1 MPVICYTDSQFYF
14 PPLAEAD
21 EEGLL
26 VIGGSV
32 TPSRVLE
39 AYSKGIFPWYNTDEV
54 PLWWSPDPRFVLFP
68 AELHVS
74 RSMQKVIAKNV
85 FDFRM
90 NTAFEEV
97 IIACA
102 SVPRQGQNGTWIT
115 PEMKQVYIDLHKAG
129 YAHSAEAWYGN
140 ELAGGVYGIQLGKV
154 FFGES
159 MFSKKANA
167 SKFAFIRFVQNLKQ
181 QGTMLVDCQVY
192 TPHVETMGARLI
204 DRDSFAGLVA
214 KLCLEI

>member
-1 MPVICYTDSQFYF
+1 MPVICYSDSQFYF
-14 PPLAEAD
+14 PPLADAD

-39 AYSKGIFPWYNTDEV
+39 AYSKGIFPWYNMDEV

-97 IIACA
+97 IHCLCFC
-102 SVPRQGQNGTWIT
+102 ST
-115 PEMKQVYIDLHKAG
+115 AG
-129 YAHSAEAWYGN
+129 AGWY
-140 ELAGGVYGIQLGKV
+140 
-154 FFGES
+154 
-159 MFSKKANA
+159 M
-167 SKFAFIRFVQNLKQ
+167 
-181 QGTMLVDCQVY
+181 DY
-192 TPHVETMGARLI
+192 TGDE
-204 DRDSFAGLVA
+204 AGLY
-214 KLCLEI
+214 

>member
-1 MPVICYTDSQFYF
+1 MPVICFSEAQFYF
-14 PPLAEAD
+14 PPLTEAD

-26 VIGGSV
+26 VIGGIV

-39 AYSKGIFPWYNTDEV
+39 AYSKGIFPWYNMDEV

-85 FDFRM
+85 FDFRI
-90 NTAFEEV
+90 NTSFEEV
-97 IIACA
+97 ITACA
-102 SVPRQGQNGTWIT
+102 SVPRQGQDGTWIT
-115 PEMKQVYIDLHKAG
+115 TEMKQVYIDLHKVG

-167 SKFAFIRFVQNLKQ
+167 SKFAFIRFVQNLRQ

-192 TPHVETMGARLI
+192 TPHVETLGARLI

-214 KLCLEI
+214 KLCRKI